1 MIQEAIQYIGLHTLC
16 LTLPFNCDSW
26 YTKRWLHQFHSVLWL
41 LSYCIKAIRCKIAT
55 GSHVARASC
64 LWNRE
69 ICRTHW
75 LWSVRQEF
83 YKERGGGGTAF
94 WVQFRHYHSWEI
106 WARQGLNHQQ
116 QQGYYSVTYHW
127 TLKMLI
133 YVAFSLRQFTELARM
148 SHWFIDNH

>member
-83 YKERGGGGTAF
+83 YKERGGGGDRFLGSVQTLSLLRDLSKAGVESSTATGILF
-94 WVQFRHYHSWEI
+94 CDLS
-106 WARQGLNHQQ
+106 LNFENA
-116 QQGYYSVTYHW
+116 YLCSVFIETVYR
-127 TLKMLI
+127 TGQNESLI
-133 YVAFSLRQFTELARM
+133 YR
-148 SHWFIDNH
+148 